1 MLVGIAFEVDV
12 DTGFQG
18 YCAGVFI
25 TCRAAMG
32 GGYAFDALEVGVDK
46 SVEAPLLA
54 QQVGE
59 QISVACAR
67 HAVD

>member
-1 MLVGIAFEVDV
+1 MLVGIAFEVYIH
-12 DTGFQG
+12 TGFKC

-25 TCRAAMG
+25 GCRAAMSSS
-32 GGYAFDALEVGVDK
+32 YAFDTLEVGVDK

-59 QISVACAR
+59 KISVACAR